1 MKAWPG
7 TGTKAILRRK
17 HRRDMAFHPPLA
29 GHPQKRSGGGKR
41 KVRTPRGIHRFS
53 TSSGHPEALDACTVG
68 SWRLPRPDLHRLE
81 DDDFSGH
88 TSELLGMLAP
98 TGQAS
103 VLLHIR
109 LCVDMDGVFKA
120 VADSTRRRLLAQLR
134 SNNGQTMKGNHN
146 PSTAGPRG
154 GELP

>member
-17 HRRDMAFHPPLA
+17 HRRDMAFHLPLA

-88 TSELLGMLAP
+88 TSDLVGMLAP
-98 TGQAS
+98 T
-103 VLLHIR
+103 
-109 LCVDMDGVFKA
+109 
-120 VADSTRRRLLAQLR
+120 
-134 SNNGQTMKGNHN
+134 
-146 PSTAGPRG
+146 
-154 GELP
+154 